1 MNDLHYVN
9 IHRVARLYFIID
21 KANAYSKERNGN
33 KSMTLVSNDK
43 NKETLKKYTELWNKI
58 KNLTETLNN
67 KPSEYGK
74 EFMKIIFSS
83 DNNLPLG
90 NILSLKTRK

>member
-9 IHRVARLYFIID
+9 IHRVARLHFIID

-33 KSMTLVSNDK
+33 KSMTLVSDDK
-43 NKETLKKYTELWNKI
+43 NKETLKKYTELGNKI
-58 KNLTETLNN
+58 KNLIETLND
-67 KPSEYGK
+67 KPGEYGK
-74 EFMKIIFSS
+74 ELMKIIFSS

-90 NILSLKTRK
+90 NTLSLKT

>member
-43 NKETLKKYTELWNKI
+43 NKETLKKIYRTME
-58 KNLTETLNN
+58 
-67 KPSEYGK
+67 
-74 EFMKIIFSS
+74 
-83 DNNLPLG
+83 
-90 NILSLKTRK
+90 